1 MKKNLPASLASLE
14 ERVGYKFTD
23 VSRLELAVTHSSYS
37 NEVKSREDDGRGCN
51 ERLEFL
57 GDSVLSF
64 ITSRYLYES
73 FPSLPEGEMS
83 KIRASAVCEK
93 SLCALAREIGLGD
106 YLYLGHG
113 EECQNGRNRPSI
125 LADAFEALLAAIY
138 LDGGIEPVR
147 EFLLPLIVKTVDGI
161 VASGVDT
168 DYKTVLQQFVQQE
181 RGSILE
187 YVTVGEC
194 GPAHEKVFS
203 VEVRLNGNVIG
214 EGTGSS
220 KRKAEQSAA
229 KEALRLFDYKE

>member
-1 MKKNLPASLASLE
+1 MKKTYPVLFSSLE
-14 ERVGYKFTD
+14 DRIGYCFCDKEY
-23 VSRLELAVTHSSYS
+23 VKLALTHSSYS
-37 NEVKSREDDGRGCN
+37 NEIKGRENERECN

-93 SLCALAREIGLGD
+93 SLCALAKEISLGD

-187 YVTVGEC
+187 YVTVGEV
-194 GPAHEKVFS
+194 GPAHDKTFTVQ
-203 VEVRLNGNVIG
+203 VRLNGNVIG

-229 KEALRLFDYKE
+229 KEALSLFDYKE